1 MKYLKL
7 IRIKHWLKN
16 ALIFFPLFFNRS
28 IFESN
33 KLLICLMGFFVFSLI
48 SSTVYVINDIMDIE
62 NDRKHAIKKNR
73 PLAAGII
80 SINEAKGVI
89 AILFILSLI
98 IMTFSYFN
106 IIQSIL
112 IYIIPIFYLILNIF
126 YSTILKH
133 YPIIDVVVLS
143 VGFLLR
149 IIYGGVITD
158 IEVSKWLYLMVIFGS
173 LFMGFG
179 KRRNEIIKNDKES
192 RKVLQFYTKEFLD
205 KNMYV
210 CLTLAIVSYTL
221 WCVDDVTIT
230 RINNDLLYWTVPVL
244 MVILQLYSLNIE
256 KDSHGDPVEV
266 ILSDRKL
273 ISLII
278 IFIVLITFIV
288 YGL

>member
-179 KRRNEIIKNDKES
+179 KRRNEIIKNGKES

>member
-149 IIYGGVITD
+149 IIYGGIITD